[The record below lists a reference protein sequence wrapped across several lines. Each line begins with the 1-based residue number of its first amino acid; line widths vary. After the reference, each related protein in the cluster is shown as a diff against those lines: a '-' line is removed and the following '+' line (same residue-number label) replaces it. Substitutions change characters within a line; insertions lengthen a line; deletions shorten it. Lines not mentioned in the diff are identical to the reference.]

1 VIVLDTHALV
11 WWLADP
17 DRLPRKARARLDRA
31 VTGGEPLRASSIS
44 AWEVAMLVARG
55 RRLILTMDVGAWIT
69 AAEAVPRL
77 EFVPVDNAI
86 TLRAVA
92 LPDALGRDPADRI
105 IAATALGLGA
115 TLVTGDRQL
124 RGLPPLRTLWN

>member
-11 WWLADP
+11 WWLADTAN
-17 DRLPRKARARLDRA
+17 LPRKARAWLDQA
-31 VTGGEPLRASSIS
+31 AAAGEVVHASSIS

-55 RRLILTMDVGAWIT
+55 RLELTMDVGAWIA
-69 AAEAVPRL
+69 AAEALPQVA
-77 EFVPVDNAI
+77 FVPVDNAI
-86 TLRAVA
+86 ALRAVA
-92 LPDALGRDPADRI
+92 LPDPFPRDPADRI

-115 TLVTGDRQL
+115 TLVTGDRRL